1 MVVALEFWLTLLIC
15 YLGFFSIVSLIIDIA
30 LLWRFRNSIGGW
42 IKRKRNPQNYCKIL
56 MIKPNMQIAE
66 EHVTLDDKFSF
77 MFNNGLYTVN
87 PRLLLWQKSRPVQVF
102 PEGCPFPIDF
112 NDVHQPNA
120 KRLEALPNAE
130 NYKLA
135 MKNKIIKDLL
145 AENKL
150 LIIILVA
157 IIITGMIA
165 LAIALKVYGLLEKK
179 EAPPAK

>member
-1 MVVALEFWLTLLIC
+1 
-15 YLGFFSIVSLIIDIA
+15 
-30 LLWRFRNSIGGW
+30 
-42 IKRKRNPQNYCKIL
+42 
-56 MIKPNMQIAE
+56 MIKPNMQMAE

-77 MFNNGLYTVN
+77 LYNNGLYTVN
-87 PRLLLWQKSRPVQVF
+87 PRLLLWKKSAPIQIF

-112 NDVHQPNA
+112 TDVHQPNV
-120 KRLEALPNAE
+120 KQLEALPNAE

-135 MKNKIIKDLL
+135 MKQKIIKDLL

-179 EAPPAK
+179 EVKPPTK